1 MNQKDQSELKT
12 MLVITLASFTA
23 GVVAGML
30 LSPKSGKENRAWI
43 NENSRR
49 AGAWINRKGQES
61 VEKAKLE
68 LEQLK
73 RRVSEQV
80 DKAVPNLYAA
90 TENIALNDRD
100 LLEK

>member
-12 MLVITLASFTA
+12 MLMITLASFTA

-43 NENSRR
+43 NENTRR
-49 AGAWINRKGQES
+49 AGHWINRKGQES
-61 VEKAKLE
+61 VEKARVE
-68 LEQLK
+68 LDQLK

-80 DKAVPNLYAA
+80 DKAVPNLYTA
-90 TENIALNDRD
+90 TENIALSDKD
-100 LLEK
+100 LMEK